1 MVHKILLVD
10 DEVVG
15 LEILKDLLESS
26 GYEVEAVPS
35 GPEALEKLSEG
46 FDLVVLDV
54 MLPQMDG
61 FEIVRRIR
69 AHPVAGG
76 VPVVML
82 TARKGEEDR
91 QKAVEAGA
99 DDYVTKPV
107 DMDDFEKKIVQLLKK
122 NP

>member
-1 MVHKILLVD
+1 MHRILLVD

-15 LEILKDLLESS
+15 LEILKDLLESA

-46 FDLVVLDV
+46 FDLVVLDI

-61 FEIVRRIR
+61 YEILRRIR
-69 AHPVAGG
+69 AHPVAGE

-82 TARKGEEDR
+82 TARKDEEDR
-91 QKAVEAGA
+91 RKAVEAGA
-99 DDYVTKPV
+99 NDFVTKPV
-107 DMDDFEKKIVQLLKK
+107 DMDDFEERIGRLLSK
-122 NP
+122 NS

>member
-1 MVHKILLVD
+1 MHKILLVD

-26 GYEVEAVPS
+26 GYEVEAATS
-35 GPEALEKLSEG
+35 GAEALEKFSEG
-46 FDLVVLDV
+46 FDLVVLDI

-61 FEIVRRIR
+61 YEIVRRIR

-82 TARKGEEDR
+82 TALKGEEDR
-91 QKAVEAGA
+91 KKAAEAGA
-99 DDYVTKPV
+99 NDYITKPV
-107 DMDDFEKKIVQLLKK
+107 DMDDFEERIARLLSQ